1 MMWLMVT
8 NLSNTAHT
16 HVMSPSFRRSLPHVH
31 FKCVAFLFLK
41 FCPRLWFLCANH
53 ERLIRTVHV
62 ALSLTLCCRFF
73 VFFVALNQCA
83 HGFVC
88 VHEWVTEKRVAADPW
103 TPMRASAC
111 VYFGGSTAWMC
122 ARRRVNIALLTASHG
137 NVGVGGWRSC
147 HLFRILEIRA
157 DTPLSQDKTQYED
170 HKIAS
175 SVRGLSFSP
184 TAAGDHDF
192 LPTMKMFYFYIFF
205 F

>member
-31 FKCVAFLFLK
+31 FKCVAFLFLN
-41 FCPRLWFLCANH
+41 FYPRLWFLCANH

-73 VFFVALNQCA
+73 GFFVALNQCA

-137 NVGVGGWRSC
+137 NVGVGGGEVAICLGFLKSEPTLCC
-147 HLFRILEIRA
+147 HKTRHNMKIIKLPVLFVVLVF
-157 DTPLSQDKTQYED
+157 PLPPLGIMTSSQPWKCFIFT
-170 HKIAS
+170 
-175 SVRGLSFSP
+175 
-184 TAAGDHDF
+184 
-192 LPTMKMFYFYIFF
+192 FF
-205 F
+205 FF